1 MYVRCEKEYFP
12 FSKLRG
18 ALDALAAWLY
28 TAFSK
33 LVNLE
38 LL

>member
-12 FSKLRG
+12 LVNLKH
-18 ALDALAAWLY
+18 ALDALAARLY